1 MHAFSFLLIV
11 STFLNLFINKSSKK
25 ILIVQT
31 AITIFVCSFINVGY
45 FIESELISVD
55 YYQGA
60 IILNFVVVVLC
71 KGHKLVIS
79 KWGLYYVAGLLISV
93 ILLILVPSTS
103 ANVTGLS
110 EPRFEYYMTGQLAF
124 SHPVFSKFTVFYL
137 IISICLAY
145 IVDVIGHSF
154 TREDWIRTLG
164 IVEKLGKTLLIIV
177 CFEIITKYVLR
188 SNMYFSFIVGV
199 FGEGTSTYLTL
210 VSRGPFYI
218 LQGLTREASHFAYG
232 MMLLVILLFTT
243 GKIEERKSAV
253 WITIALLALVLS
265 GAFSMVL
272 YVTFLTAYYVVVVA
286 YYNKKD
292 RTPRKRMEKFIL
304 ISIIAFT
311 LIGIVGIALIRL
323 NEYIATR
330 MNETLEVIY
339 GLGENDVGY
348 YSMLHYVTSS
358 QSRLYSLYFTFMEW
372 IKRPLFGLGI
382 GTTFCYSSTM
392 LTLAETGLATS
403 VLMWLF
409 FMSIMKKYCINVT
422 PCKISLA
429 LWVGCNVLAGMQ
441 LRLTVTADVLIVMG
455 CCIALFSFNRNQSIQ
470 SC

>member
-1 MHAFSFLLIV
+1 MHAFSVLLII
-11 STFLNLFINKSSKK
+11 STFLNLFVNKSSKK

-31 AITIFVCSFINVGY
+31 AITIFVCSFVNVGY

-60 IILNFVVVVLC
+60 IILNFIVVVLC
-71 KGHKLVIS
+71 KGHRIVIS
-79 KWGLYYVAGLLISV
+79 KWGLFYIAGLLISV
-93 ILLILVPSTS
+93 MLLILTPSTS

-110 EPRFEYYMTGQLAF
+110 NPRFEYYMTGQLAF

-137 IISICLAY
+137 MISICLAY
-145 IVDVIGHSF
+145 IVDAIGHSF

-177 CFEIITKYVLR
+177 CFEIITKYILR
-188 SNMYFSFIVGV
+188 SGMYFSFIVGV

-210 VSRGPFYI
+210 VSRGPFYV

-232 MMLLVILLFTT
+232 MMLLAIVLFTT
-243 GKIEERKSAV
+243 GKIEKRKNTV
-253 WITIALLALVLS
+253 WIIMTLLALVLS
-265 GAFSMVL
+265 GAFSMLL
-272 YVTFLTAYYVVVVA
+272 YVAFLTAYYVVVVA
-286 YYNKKD
+286 YYNKRD
-292 RTPRKRMEKFIL
+292 RIPRKRAAKFIL

-311 LIGIVGIALIRL
+311 LIGIAGIALIRS

-330 MNETLEVIY
+330 MDETLEVIH
-339 GLGENDVGY
+339 GLGENDVDY
-348 YSMLHYVTSS
+348 YSKLHYVTSS

-372 IKRPLFGLGI
+372 IKRPLIGLGM
-382 GTTFCYSSTM
+382 GTTFCYSGTM
-392 LTLAETGLATS
+392 LTLAETGLVTS
-403 VLMWLF
+403 VFMWLF
-409 FMSIMKKYCINVT
+409 FTSIMKKYCIKAT
-422 PCKISLA
+422 PCKIFLA
-429 LWVGCNVLAGMQ
+429 FWVGCNVLSGMQ
-441 LRLTVTADVLIVMG
+441 LRLTVAADVLIVMG

>member
-1 MHAFSFLLIV
+1 MHAFSLLLII
-11 STFLNLFINKSSKK
+11 STFLNFFVNKSSKK

-31 AITIFVCSFINVGY
+31 AITIFVCSFVNVGY

-60 IILNFVVVVLC
+60 IILNFIVVVLC
-71 KGHKLVIS
+71 KGHRIVIS
-79 KWGLYYVAGLLISV
+79 KWGLFYIAGLLISV
-93 ILLILVPSTS
+93 MLLILTPSTS

-110 EPRFEYYMTGQLAF
+110 NPRFEYYMTGQLAF
-124 SHPVFSKFTVFYL
+124 SHPIFSKFTVFYL
-137 IISICLAY
+137 MISICLAY
-145 IVDVIGHSF
+145 IVDAIGHSF

-177 CFEIITKYVLR
+177 CFEIITKYILR
-188 SNMYFSFIVGV
+188 SGMYFSFIIGV

-210 VSRGPFYI
+210 VSRGPFYV

-232 MMLLVILLFTT
+232 MMLLAIVLFTT
-243 GKIEERKSAV
+243 GKIEKRKNTV
-253 WITIALLALVLS
+253 WIIMTLLALVLS
-265 GAFSMVL
+265 GAFSMLL
-272 YVTFLTAYYVVVVA
+272 YVAFLTAYYVVVVA
-286 YYNKKD
+286 YYNKRD
-292 RTPRKRMEKFIL
+292 RISRKRAAKFIL

-311 LIGIVGIALIRL
+311 LIGVAGIALIRS

-330 MNETLEVIY
+330 MDETLEVIH

-348 YSMLHYVTSS
+348 YSKLHYVTSS

-372 IKRPLFGLGI
+372 IKRPLIGLGI
-382 GTTFCYSSTM
+382 GTTFCYSGTM
-392 LTLAETGLATS
+392 LTLAETGLVTS
-403 VLMWLF
+403 VFMWLF
-409 FMSIMKKYCINVT
+409 FMSIMKKYCKAT
-422 PCKISLA
+422 PCKIFLA
-429 LWVGCNVLAGMQ
+429 FWVGCNVLSGMQ
-441 LRLTVTADVLIVMG
+441 LRLTVAADVLIVMG